1 MTSDRNGN
9 RPAARPEGRS
19 SRRGERPGRS
29 TRRRGSGARGV
40 AGLVDDVLTDG
51 AALVGRRGRRGRAEG
66 GGERTFLGVSTGKA
80 VILAVVVCALALTLA
95 YPLRTYVSQRS
106 DAADVAAERV
116 VLEERVRDLQIRK
129 DQSDDPAYITA
140 QARERL
146 GFVMPGETPYQVQLP
161 GARARSDIANDPPPP
176 PPGPWYSELWSTA
189 TVPR

>member
-1 MTSDRNGN
+1 MTSDRNAT
-9 RPAARPEGRS
+9 RPAARPSGRS

-29 TRRRGSGARGV
+29 TRRPGSGSRGV
-40 AGLVDDVLTDG
+40 AGLVDDVISDS
-51 AALVGRRGRRGRAEG
+51 AALVGRRGRRGRGDG
-66 GGERTFLGVSTGKA
+66 GGERTFLGLSTGKA

-116 VLEERVRDLQIRK
+116 VLEERVEQLQIRK
-129 DQSDDPAYITA
+129 DQTEDPAYITA